1 LLNLRQ
7 RLALYAIS
15 RRVAAA
21 GEPFQLFFRPAEL
34 AEELRGMGFQRTE
47 TLDTEEIN
55 ARYFKDRAD
64 GLRIRGGLGQLMGA
78 WV

>member
-1 LLNLRQ
+1 L
-7 RLALYAIS
+7 
-15 RRVAAA
+15 
-21 GEPFQLFFRPAEL
+21 G
-34 AEELRGMGFQRTE
+34 
-47 TLDTEEIN
+47 TEEIN